1 MREGVRHGW
10 PRLLA
15 SAAAF
20 AAALAACGGGEDP
33 VAERT
38 LGDLPAEADQ
48 VVFDI
53 EYYMNDLGVMR
64 AHLRADTAYVWEDS
78 ARTVLFPVELTLY
91 DRNGAETAHLTA
103 DEGEVQTG
111 TNKTVARGNVVLVTT
126 EGDRRI
132 MTEELHYDPRRGQIW
147 SDVRTVMLEGDS
159 RLEGAGFRANNEMT
173 DVEVF
178 ESTGENIEIEF

>member
-1 MREGVRHGW
+1 MRKRTGQRLRHGTG
-10 PRLLA
+10 
-15 SAAAF
+15 
-20 AAALAACGGGEDP
+20 AAALAIAVVAAACGRGDDP
-33 VAERT
+33 VAER
-38 LGDLPAEADQ
+38 LGDLPADQ

-53 EYYMNDLGVMR
+53 EYYMNDLGVLR

-91 DRNGAETAHLTA
+91 DRNGAESAHLTA
-103 DEGEVQTG
+103 DEGEVDTG
-111 TNKTVARGNVVLVTT
+111 TNNTVARGNVVLVTT
-126 EGDRRI
+126 AGDRRI
-132 MTEELHYDPRRGQIW
+132 MTEELHYEPRRGRIW
-147 SDVRTVMLEGDS
+147 SDVHTVMLEGDT